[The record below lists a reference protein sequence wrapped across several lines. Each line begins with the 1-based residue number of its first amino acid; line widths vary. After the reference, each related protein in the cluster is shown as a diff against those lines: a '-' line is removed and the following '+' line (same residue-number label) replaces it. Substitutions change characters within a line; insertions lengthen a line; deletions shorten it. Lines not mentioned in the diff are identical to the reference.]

1 MTAVAC
7 LRVAVDAE
15 KTGLTPEVLGPLV
28 AKFSS
33 AYLESRWLWPRRFA
47 PLTHY
52 SYLLTDPHA
61 DELDVQELARLSE
74 ALQIKLF
81 GEGELGAGSVDL
93 LLFEGPPDAVTAFV
107 ALDAALL
114 ALAVHDP
121 KILPPGGR
129 LSRIVPPD
137 QIIAVARN
145 HYQPENNDKEKEPS
159 PDWVEMHLRA
169 RRNWGEID
177 APDMPAIEGVQGV
190 YFAPREVF
198 IGDVISTTPGSSPIL
213 LSLLEGPAH
222 MPEDPDAYDRDSL
235 ATGLR
240 YIDQLGPSGVLYFP
254 LSFSNLVRKTK
265 ARSYEEMLE
274 ILPVEF
280 KPRLAAAVYDS
291 PRDPNFA
298 ALARLRALLSKYF
311 GAIDLRTTD
320 PKFEVEKLS
329 TRAVT
334 SVTFVLPNDNP
345 HLRLA
350 ALRRFAERVPLFKQR
365 KIWPGVTN
373 IRTREELEAA
383 VSLRIP
389 FITGPGVCRLRTVP
403 VGGQIHGLDELPLL
417 AA

>member
-7 LRVAVDAE
+7 LRVAVEAE
-15 KTGLTPEVLGPLV
+15 KTGLLPEVLGPLV

-33 AYLESRWLWPRRFA
+33 AYLETRWLWPRRFA

-74 ALQIKLF
+74 ELQIKLF
-81 GEGELGAGSVDL
+81 GETEEGEVDL
-93 LLFEGPPDAVTAFV
+93 LLFEGPPDAVTAFA
-107 ALDAALL
+107 ALDAQTL
-114 ALAVHDP
+114 ARAMDDP
-121 KILPPGGR
+121 SLLPPGGR

-137 QIIAVARN
+137 QVVPIARN
-145 HYQPENNDKEKEPS
+145 AYEPDEE
-159 PDWVEMHLRA
+159 PGADPGPNWVEQHLRA
-169 RRNWGEID
+169 ARGWVD
-177 APDMPAIEGVQGV
+177 LDVPLMPPIEGVQGV

-198 IGDVISTTPGSSPIL
+198 IGDVVSSTPGLAPRHF
-213 LSLLEGPAH
+213 SLLEGEAH
-222 MPEDPDAYDRDSL
+222 MPKDADAYDADSL

-254 LSFSNLVRKTK
+254 LCFSNLIRKTK
-265 ARSYEEMLE
+265 ARQYEAMLE
-274 ILPVEF
+274 ILPMEF
-280 KPRLAAAVYDS
+280 KPRLAAAVYDA

-298 ALARLRALLSKYF
+298 QLARLRALLSKYV

-320 PKFEVEKLS
+320 PGFEVEKLV

-334 SVTFVLPNDNP
+334 SVTLVLPTA
-345 HLRLA
+345 HERVRMA
-350 ALRRFAERVPLFKQR
+350 VLRRFAERIPLYKNK

-373 IRTREELEAA
+373 VRTRAELEACID
-383 VSLRIP
+383 LRVP
-389 FITGPGVCRLRTVP
+389 FITGPGVCPMQTRT
-403 VGGQIHGLDELPLL
+403 VGGQLHGLGALPLK

>member
-1 MTAVAC
+1 VTAVAC
-7 LRVAVDAE
+7 LRVAVEAE
-15 KTGLTPEVLGPLV
+15 KTGLAPEVLGPLV

-81 GEGELGAGSVDL
+81 GEAELEGGSVDL
-93 LLFEGPPDAVTAFV
+93 LLFEGPPDAVTAFA
-107 ALDAALL
+107 ALDTATLTRAAD
-114 ALAVHDP
+114 DP
-121 KILPPGGR
+121 SVLPPGGR

-137 QIIAVARN
+137 QVVAVARN
-145 HYQPENNDKEKEPS
+145 HYEPDEEDEEKDPG

-169 RRNWGEID
+169 GQNWVEID
-177 APDMPAIEGVQGV
+177 APAMPALEGVQGV

-198 IGDVISTTPGSSPIL
+198 IGDVVSSTPGTSRVHF
-213 LSLLEGPAH
+213 SLLEGPAH
-222 MPEDPDAYDRDSL
+222 MPEDAGQFDADSL
-235 ATGLR
+235 AAGLR

-265 ARSYEEMLE
+265 ARNYEEMLE
-274 ILPVEF
+274 ALPVEF

-298 ALARLRALLSKYF
+298 ALGRLRSLLSKYF

-320 PKFEVEKLS
+320 PGFEVEKLAA
-329 TRAVT
+329 RAVT
-334 SVTFVLPNDNP
+334 SVTFVLPNDNQ

-350 ALRRFAERVPLFKQR
+350 ALRRFAARAPLFKYK

-373 IRTREELEAA
+373 LRTREELEAA
-383 VSLRIP
+383 VALRVP
-389 FITGPGVCRLRTVP
+389 FITGPGVCRLQTLP
-403 VGGQIHGLDELPLL
+403 VGGQIHGLGELPLL